1 MGDHQSGKTGWEEG
15 SPLQQSCAENFPE
28 PVVPVLIAVV
38 AEEFGPL
45 TLDFRLPVCSP
56 ERHWTRHTEVNA
68 SYTGAKGP
76 LCVGVD
82 VGSGGDEKRSD
93 VPLPLLDGDI
103 QRRLPCGP
111 GLAWPKERVWS
122 ACSELRHQRGV
133 QGSGVHRRSV
143 HDFPQ
148 EATVAGRGLA
158 LDSQSLALPSS
169 SRLPLPSRPGIR
181 PQPTWRRWP
190 QYVKRRARRPPPA
203 LPAEAEQQ
211 SGKPGFQAGGGL
223 GSARAVDVWLRRG
236 EAGRDAVPPGEPV
249 TEAQGAGRPLELP
262 RRLLRR
268 PAPGLPGA
276 VVAAAAASG
285 PTLDMEVLS
294 SFKNIC
300 QDWRLWHFV
309 SWVWHKWEVTLP
321 EWWTQDLQRRVVL
334 RIGSAH
340 SYAILLGGT
349 AAVCASVHDTHHLH

>member
-1 MGDHQSGKTGWEEG
+1 MLGFSASSRPRLGFRPGAAP
-15 SPLQQSCAENFPE
+15 SPSLGA
-28 PVVPVLIAVV
+28 VPQL
-38 AEEFGPL
+38 
-45 TLDFRLPVCSP
+45 RLPRP
-56 ERHWTRHTEVNA
+56 
-68 SYTGAKGP
+68 P
-76 LCVGVD
+76 
-82 VGSGGDEKRSD
+82 
-93 VPLPLLDGDI
+93 
-103 QRRLPCGP
+103 QQP
-111 GLAWPKERVWS
+111 G
-122 ACSELRHQRGV
+122 
-133 QGSGVHRRSV
+133 
-143 HDFPQ
+143 
-148 EATVAGRGLA
+148 T
-158 LDSQSLALPSS
+158 
-169 SRLPLPSRPGIR
+169 R

-211 SGKPGFQAGGGL
+211 SGKPGFRAGGGL
-223 GSARAVDVWLRRG
+223 GSARVVDVWLRRG

-340 SYAILLGGT
+340 SYAILTLTSARRDCSGLCFCSRHSPPALMT
-349 AAVCASVHDTHHLH
+349 SPSPSPPAWSKTVRCCHLL